1 MSVTAVGRDAEAA
14 KMAEFLERLPHG
26 PRILLIEG
34 EAGIGKIILLIR
46 PANT

>member
-14 KMAEFLERLPHG
+14 KMAEFLETLPHG

-34 EAGIGKIILLIR
+34 EVLAATRKSR
-46 PANT
+46 CAAS